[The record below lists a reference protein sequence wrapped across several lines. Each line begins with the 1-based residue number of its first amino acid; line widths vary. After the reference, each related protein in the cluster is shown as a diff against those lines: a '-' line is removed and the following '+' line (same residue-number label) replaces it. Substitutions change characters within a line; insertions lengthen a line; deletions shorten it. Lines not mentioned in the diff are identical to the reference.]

1 MDAAQSVEETTEVL
15 SSSISCL
22 FTELLVLIFCYLD
35 VRSKGRAAQVCSSWR
50 NAAYERRVWR
60 GVEAK
65 LHIRSSSLHLFASL
79 VRRGISCVQVMI
91 KNRLHRRTKIHRQCP
106 RAMVKADRTPARRSH
121 NNYDGTRRPHRPRI
135 VKGSIATLP
144 CSVYS

>member
-1 MDAAQSVEETTEVL
+1 MDAAQSVEETTEIL
-15 SSSISCL
+15 HSNISCL
-22 FTELLVLIFCYLD
+22 FTEILVLIFCYLD

-65 LHIRSSSLHLFASL
+65 LHIRSSSPQLFASL

-91 KNRLHRRTKIHRQCP
+91 KKRNCIKTGP
-106 RAMVKADRTPARRSH
+106 RNTQDSLKL
-121 NNYDGTRRPHRPRI
+121 
-135 VKGSIATLP
+135 KLQ
-144 CSVYS
+144 